1 MENLGSLLA
10 MVISDLLIIGI
21 IIMLKKQREK
31 TQLRQ
36 AFLLLLVFMFIWTF
50 GSILQ
55 ILFQNYPIDPFL
67 FEKFTQSCIDIVQN
81 MQKYLDYFFHL
92 W

>member
-55 ILFQNYPIDPFL
+55 ILSIFI
-67 FEKFTQSCIDIVQN
+67 
-81 MQKYLDYFFHL
+81 
-92 W
+92 